1 MTFEEKI
8 IKSCKIRQRNLMRP
22 ARIAQESPDT
32 GVKIV
37 KKGAYFLIKDAAD
50 ITVKY
55 LAHLAYS
62 SYTNPIVEL
71 KGKFTQA
78 EIIDFVGRSKEAPES
93 RQLLHII
100 LTDIGCAQYKLA
112 VGDEDAKPIPGTT
125 VDIPVHDYSIDD
137 EDADVYGDYDTDDE
151 VLESQPVV
159 TEGDDDISVDDVTG
173 VINKLIDVFNAK

>member
-22 ARIAQESPDT
+22 ARIAQEKPDT
-32 GVKIV
+32 GVNIV
-37 KKGAYFLIKDAAD
+37 KKGAYFLIKDSAD

-62 SYTNPIVEL
+62 SYTSPITEL

-100 LTDIGCAQYKLA
+100 MTDIGCAQYKIA
-112 VGDEDAKPIPGTT
+112 VGNEDAKPIEGST
-125 VDIPVHDYSIDD
+125 VAIPVHDYSIDD
-137 EDADVYGDYDTDDE
+137 DDADVYGDYDAEDDA
-151 VLESQPVV
+151 LESQPVV
-159 TEGDDDISVDDVTG
+159 TEGTDDISVDDVTG
-173 VINKLIDVFNAK
+173 VINKLIEIFDAK